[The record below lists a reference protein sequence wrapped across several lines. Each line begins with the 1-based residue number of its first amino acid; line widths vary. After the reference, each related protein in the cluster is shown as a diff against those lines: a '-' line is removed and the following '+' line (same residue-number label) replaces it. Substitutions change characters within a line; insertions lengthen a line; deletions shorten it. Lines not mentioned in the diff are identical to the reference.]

1 MFLNSSKCFWVGWS
15 RSKPQ
20 KYNPGGFKLI
30 FGTIFDHCLLFLCF
44 VLVKTFNKA
53 ECGGG
58 IFSSKSILTLESGG
72 GVKMAKKF
80 AFDVIYGWS
89 HVAIALLG
97 YRNPP
102 SLSDKR
108 SENINQFTNMTRSL
122 LLASQHQKLS
132 KHACAISCSSN
143 VNNQSWI
150 SNLQFFFC
158 ILFSFYRCKLDWGF
172 SIIDK
177 QFYWQSFVH
186 FDDYEKLLPRR
197 KNKQKNDRFRIQE
210 WLTR

>member
-1 MFLNSSKCFWVGWS
+1 
-15 RSKPQ
+15 
-20 KYNPGGFKLI
+20 
-30 FGTIFDHCLLFLCF
+30 
-44 VLVKTFNKA
+44 
-53 ECGGG
+53 
-58 IFSSKSILTLESGG
+58 
-72 GVKMAKKF
+72 MAKRC
-80 AFDVIYGWS
+80 AYDVIYGWT

-150 SNLQFFFC
+150 SNLQFFFAYF
-158 ILFSFYRCKLDWGF
+158 FSFYRCKLDWF
-172 SIIDK
+172 FFIIDK